1 MKKITTISLGKI
13 FLLLAAIAVIASC
26 KKNTTK
32 PTKTTTTS
40 GKFTFTLDAAVTTV
54 DSATALLYTAGGTRQ
69 MDVYAY
75 KSGAEILEFHFEPK
89 TGNKTAG
96 TVLGSGA
103 FLTYMESSIKS
114 YDSQSGSL
122 NLTTCDTTGNKVEGD
137 FSFVAKQYPYT
148 GNDTKTITAGHMIV
162 TKITK

>member
-1 MKKITTISLGKI
+1 MKKFTSTSIKTI
-13 FLLLAAIAVIASC
+13 FLLMAAIIVIASC
-26 KKNTTK
+26 KKSSTA
-32 PTKTTTTS
+32 PAKTTTTS
-40 GKFTFTLDAAVTTV
+40 GKFTFTLDGTVTTV
-54 DSATALLYTAGGTRQ
+54 DSATATLYTAGGTRQ

-75 KSGAEILEFHFEPK
+75 KSGGEILEFHFEPK

-103 FLTYMESSIKS
+103 FLTYMESAVKS

-122 NLTTCDTTGNKVEGD
+122 NLTTCDTTNNKIEGD

-148 GNDTKTITAGHMIV
+148 GTDTKTITAGHMVV